1 METRKSARDVGAKK
15 IQNWRTQR
23 ETAGDKVKTRKFG
36 MWKTATMVR
45 SRKSL
50 ISLNFLFYKK
60 VLEEFEPFS
69 YFLQGVAGNEQKLDF
84 LGPKVGGGKSEKI
97 PSGKT
102 PDFPEFS

>member
-50 ISLNFLFYKK
+50 INLNFLFYKK
-60 VLEEFEPFS
+60 VLEESRAVFIFPT
-69 YFLQGVAGNEQKLDF
+69 GVAGNEQKLDF

-97 PSGKT
+97 PPGKT